1 MGFYKVHC
9 KKCDE
14 TWEVMCNHEQLE
26 ELCCGDKDYWGRPM
40 MFDPNNP
47 DKVNTEGCGNVVER
61 IWEPM
66 TFHIAAK
73 GMDTHG
79 VDSVNGHYSH
89 AFGRHFRNEYHK
101 HEWAEA
107 NGWKEVSESEADAAL
122 GQQYENLKKQDETS
136 KTWQENL
143 KAAGGDKIQA
153 AAKTF
158 VPKNM
163 QDK

>member
-1 MGFYKVHC
+1 MLL
-9 KKCDE
+9 D
-14 TWEVMCNHEQLE
+14 
-26 ELCCGDKDYWGRPM
+26 D
-40 MFDPNNP
+40 
-47 DKVNTEGCGNVVER
+47 
-61 IWEPM
+61 I
-66 TFHIAAK
+66 
-73 GMDTHG
+73 
-79 VDSVNGHYSH
+79 
-89 AFGRHFRNEYHK
+89 
-101 HEWAEA
+101 
-107 NGWKEVSESEADAAL
+107 SEMSITEADAAL